1 MPRIPYSPS
10 HRIGFTSDVES
21 IVVESLQHRSCSHN
35 DQFFLKH
42 YTQLREI
49 VIHDYNYCQCLYFSL
64 RSLPQ
69 LRTLVLEDNSFY
81 RENLDVS
88 GGTFSIRDCPSL
100 TSVTIGDSF
109 CEYTRFD
116 ISGAVL
122 AAL

>member
-1 MPRIPYSPS
+1 M
-10 HRIGFTSDVES
+10 
-21 IVVESLQHRSCSHN
+21 ESLQHRSCSP
-35 DQFFLKH
+35 DDRFILKEFE
-42 YTQLREI
+42 QLREI
-49 VIHDYNYCQCLYFSL
+49 VIHDYNYRQCIHFSL

-69 LRTLVLEDNSFY
+69 LRTLVVEDNSFY

-109 CEYTRFD
+109 CQYTQFS